1 MDKEND
7 INVLIK
13 LRYQRDIIFDATY
26 RNQWLYR
33 SNEEVAF
40 AWMRLVSGQL
50 KSMNYPPTTFLKDL
64 ETFSLAVHQMIGTER
79 EKIKVFD
86 DLVRKVQHHWSI
98 NNSNNESNEE
108 EGEGVTDLFQSA
120 VFAATA
126 SINDDLN
133 RSISSSFCPSSS
145 QKSCNIDNPLAEVVE
160 EDLEEVVERGRIRAS
175 SILKSLYEHGY
186 QHGNTF
192 IMEDKKKKE
201 KKDIGN
207 RNKGHYPSQYVNASA
222 YISSSRNKRQHSEI
236 SIHDSNP
243 DTRLKNDER
252 SIGHS
257 SIVSDNKSSI
267 ISYDERITSG
277 LKNQFNKCYFSLEKT
292 DSRCICDRSKPDSS
306 NKMKCLTQAMHLRA
320 ESWLYKKI
328 EKVVKLPEN
337 CVVCSKCY
345 SLISYH
351 KV

>member
-7 INVLIK
+7 ISVLIK
-13 LRYQRDIIFDATY
+13 LRYHRDIIFDATY

-40 AWMRLVSGQL
+40 AWMRLVSEQL
-50 KSMNYPPTTFLKDL
+50 QSKIYPPTTFLTDL
-64 ETFSLAVHQMIGTER
+64 ETFSLAVHQMIGTEK
-79 EKIKVFD
+79 EKMKVFN

-98 NNSNNESNEE
+98 NHSNNESNEE
-108 EGEGVTDLFQSA
+108 EGEGVTDLFQDA
-120 VFAATA
+120 VFATTA
-126 SINDDLN
+126 GIKDDLN

-145 QKSCNIDNPLAEVVE
+145 QKSCNNDYPLAEVVE
-160 EDLEEVVERGRIRAS
+160 DLEEVTERGRIRAS

-201 KKDIGN
+201 RKDIGN

-222 YISSSRNKRQHSEI
+222 YISSSRNKRQHSQI
-236 SIHDSNP
+236 SMHNSNS
-243 DTRLKNDER
+243 DMRSKNNER
-252 SIGHS
+252 SIGHLLV
-257 SIVSDNKSSI
+257 VSDNKSSI
-267 ISYDERITSG
+267 ISYDERITSA
-277 LKNQFNKCYFSLEKT
+277 LKNQLDKCYFSLEKT
-292 DSRCICDRSKPDSS
+292 DFQCICDSSKPYSS
-306 NKMKCLTQAMHLRA
+306 NKMKCLTQAMHLKA

-351 KV
+351 KA